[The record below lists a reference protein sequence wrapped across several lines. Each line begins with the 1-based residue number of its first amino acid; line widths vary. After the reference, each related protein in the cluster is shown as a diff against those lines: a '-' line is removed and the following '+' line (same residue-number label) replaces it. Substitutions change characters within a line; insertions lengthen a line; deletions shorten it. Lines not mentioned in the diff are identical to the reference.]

1 VEVRDSDSDPPVP
14 TAYSL
19 TDEGSARS
27 EHGRGLF
34 LVDAPAH
41 TWHTSPSGLG
51 KTVRLEM
58 DIPRAASGPA
68 E

>member
-1 VEVRDSDSDPPVP
+1 MGRKD
-14 TAYSL
+14 
-19 TDEGSARS
+19 
-27 EHGRGLF
+27 GRGLF
-34 LVDAPAH
+34 LVDALAH

-51 KTVRLEM
+51 KTVWLEM